1 VWLRWCGR
9 ARRERGAHGAV
20 DGRVDAHGAVRFDEP
35 GASQQREDALV
46 GAGDGHDVGAA
57 RSEPV
62 DEVANAVDR

>member
-1 VWLRWCGR
+1 MLCGSGGAGAQGAKE
-9 ARRERGAHGAV
+9 ARTALL
-20 DGRVDAHGAVRFDEP
+20 RVDAHGAVRFDEP